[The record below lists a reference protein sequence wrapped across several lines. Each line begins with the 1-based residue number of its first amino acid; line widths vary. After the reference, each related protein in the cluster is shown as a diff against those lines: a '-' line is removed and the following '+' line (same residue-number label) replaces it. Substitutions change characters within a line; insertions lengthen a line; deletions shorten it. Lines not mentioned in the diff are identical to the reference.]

1 MPWYLY
7 LAFKQLFP
15 SGRRVT
21 FFTCAS
27 TIGVFLGVWML
38 IIIIGVMS
46 GFGYKYSRM
55 IIDTQ
60 GEIQVRGTFIDNQE
74 QLRGI
79 IAKVSGV
86 AATTPSAEG
95 IVMIEYQKRPNYP
108 GIIGV
113 DPESVEKVIPI
124 SKYLLQ
130 GSMDDLDD
138 DAVILSAGLAYA
150 LGARIGSK
158 VTVVS
163 PLTLE
168 RLNQDTYM
176 MPTELTVAGIYE
188 FGHQQLDKSIAI
200 VTLRRMQE
208 LYGLGDSVHGINVRL
223 APGADADQVARA
235 INETLPA
242 GSRMFARTWM
252 QSGEAFLFALKI
264 ERFMVI
270 IIVAFV
276 IVVVAF
282 LVTSMLLVAVARKTR
297 EIGLYGALGATP
309 WQSAMCFCF
318 QGVLVGTLGTFLG
331 VTIGLLTLS
340 NIDPIA
346 RLIARVTGNWDL
358 LVEIYQF
365 TKVPAHITAPDIA
378 IICVFAVGMST
389 LAGLIAAFRAAK
401 LKPVEAMRS
410 E

>member
-15 SGRRVT
+15 SGRGVT
-21 FFTCAS
+21 FFTCIA
-27 TIGVFLGVWML
+27 TLGVFLGVWML

-46 GFGYKYSRM
+46 GFGYKYSKM
-55 IIDTQ
+55 IIDT
-60 GEIQVRGTFIDNQE
+60 GGDIQVRGAFIDDPARIQE
-74 QLRGI
+74 I
-79 IAKVSGV
+79 IARAPGV
-86 AATTPSAEG
+86 IATTPSAEG
-95 IVMIEYQKRPNYP
+95 IVMIEYQKRPAYP
-108 GIIGV
+108 GIVGV
-113 DPESVEKVIPI
+113 EPESVEKVVPI
-124 SKYLLQ
+124 SKYLIE
-130 GSMDDLDD
+130 GSLDDLDD
-138 DAVILSAGLAYA
+138 DGVILSAGLAYS

-176 MPTELTVAGIYE
+176 MPTELTVAGVYE
-188 FGHQQLDKSIAI
+188 FGHQQLDKSLAV
-200 VTLRRMQE
+200 VTLRRMQD
-208 LYGLGDSVHGINVRL
+208 LYGLGDGVHGINVRI
-223 APGADADQVARA
+223 APGADAAQVAKE
-235 INETLPA
+235 INSVLPA
-242 GSRMFARTWM
+242 GGLMYARTWM

-264 ERFMVI
+264 ERFMVVM
-270 IIVAFV
+270 IVAAV
-276 IVVVAF
+276 IFIVAF
-282 LVTSMLLVAVARKTR
+282 LVTAMLLVAVARKTR

-318 QGVLVGTLGTFLG
+318 QGVLVGVGGTALG
-331 VTIGLLTLS
+331 VAIGMLTLA

-365 TKVPAHITAPDIA
+365 TKVPAHITAADIA
-378 IICVFAVGMST
+378 IICVFATGMST
-389 LAGLIAAFRAAK
+389 LAGLIAAWRAAR